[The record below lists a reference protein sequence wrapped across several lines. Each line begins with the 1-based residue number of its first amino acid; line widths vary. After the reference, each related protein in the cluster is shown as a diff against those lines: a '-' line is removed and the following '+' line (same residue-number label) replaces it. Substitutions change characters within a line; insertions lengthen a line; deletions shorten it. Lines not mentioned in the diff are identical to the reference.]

1 MSDTEVQDDSSLHA
15 AERLRL
21 LEFVSAP
28 DPRNNATD
36 SPFQFS
42 LADHH
47 ARINSIQLNSA
58 VPESIAIQF
67 ETTRN
72 LYLYAWYVYRF
83 FMVAKTH
90 AFSTLEMGLKHRL
103 PKRLPEPYQGPKQ
116 KHPMLAGLLAYA
128 IDEGTV
134 QNQGFR
140 RWHDEAL
147 YKARQ
152 RQSMERIQAMI
163 DQQLDSLEYDENE
176 VPAIRP
182 EDQLWDLVSVLRNG
196 LPKARNSLAHGSTE
210 LTNQVFGDIELVAEI
225 LNQLYPSGM
234 DTGAFI

>member
-1 MSDTEVQDDSSLHA
+1 MSNTEIQDDSNLHF
-15 AERLRL
+15 AERLRSL
-21 LEFVSAP
+21 DFLSAP
-28 DPRNNATD
+28 DIRNNATET
-36 SPFQFS
+36 PFQFT

-47 ARINSIQLNSA
+47 ARISSIHLNSS
-58 VPESIAIQF
+58 VPEPIAIHF

-72 LYLYAWYVYRF
+72 LYLYAWFVFRF

-103 PKRLPEPYQGPKQ
+103 PNRLPEPYQRSKQ

-128 IDEGTV
+128 IDEGIV

-147 YKARQ
+147 HKALQ
-152 RQSMERIQAMI
+152 RQSIERIQAMI
-163 DQQLDSLEYDENE
+163 EQQLDSLEYDEHE
-176 VPAIRP
+176 LPEIRP
-182 EDQLWDLVSVLRNG
+182 EDQRWDLVSVLREG

-210 LTNQVFGDIELVAEI
+210 LTDQVFGDIELVAEI
-225 LNQLYPSGM
+225 LNQLFPSGKA
-234 DTGAFI
+234 TEAAS

>member
-1 MSDTEVQDDSSLHA
+1 MSGTETQDDSNLHF
-15 AERLRL
+15 AERLRPL
-21 LEFVSAP
+21 AFVSAP
-28 DPRNNATD
+28 DLRNSAAETLL
-36 SPFQFS
+36 PVT
-42 LADHH
+42 LVDHH
-47 ARINSIQLNSA
+47 ACINSIQLNST
-58 VPESIAIQF
+58 VPKPIAIQF

-72 LYLYAWYVYRF
+72 LYLYAWFVYRF

-90 AFSTLEMGLKHRL
+90 AFSTLEMGLKHSL
-103 PKRLPEPYQGPKQ
+103 PKRLPEPYQRPKQ

-128 IDEGTV
+128 IDEGIV

-163 DQQLDSLEYDENE
+163 EQQLDSLEYDEHE
-176 VPAIRP
+176 LPEIRP
-182 EDQLWDLVSVLRNG
+182 EDQRWDLVSALRAG

-210 LTNQVFGDIELVAEI
+210 LTNKVFGDIELVAEI
-225 LNQLYPSGM
+225 LNQLFPSGKA
-234 DTGAFI
+234 TEAAS